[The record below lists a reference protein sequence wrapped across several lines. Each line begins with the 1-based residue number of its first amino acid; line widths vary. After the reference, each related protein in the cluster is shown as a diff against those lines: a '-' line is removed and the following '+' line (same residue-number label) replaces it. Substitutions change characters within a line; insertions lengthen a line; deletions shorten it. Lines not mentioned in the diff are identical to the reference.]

1 MPGEVCDPIG
11 KRWFHFSGDDA
22 RSDDELLE
30 QFRACRQR
38 GANFL
43 LNVPPNK
50 HGLIPDGHVQA
61 LNRLR
66 RSTGL

>member
-11 KRWFHFSGDDA
+11 KHWFYVPGDDA
-22 RSDDELLE
+22 RPDDELLE
-30 QFRACRQR
+30 QFQACRRR

-43 LNVPPNK
+43 LNVPPDK
-50 HGLIPDGHVQA
+50 HGLIPDNYADA

-66 RSTGL
+66 KNVGL